1 MKRKLATTTAL
12 CLLIVALIAL
22 AAVPT
27 ASAKATRIP
36 ITLSEMFVSSTPV
49 EGAYRVTGGVAH
61 LEFNNV
67 FYDTSPTHDPM
78 QEGYTYT
85 HLYAVATLVDG
96 VPTDSVIRGTA
107 RRETLD
113 GSVWEGTFSGSM
125 NMQTLTWNCL
135 VRGMGVSGPCTGW
148 IMWAWNVK
156 TEPGFAAAAIDG
168 WALAPHGF

>member
-1 MKRKLATTTAL
+1 MKRKLTTAAL
-12 CLLIVALIAL
+12 CMLIVALIAL
-22 AAVPT
+22 AGAPA

-36 ITLSEMFVSSTPV
+36 FTLSEVFVGSEMLPPV
-49 EGAYRVTGGVAH
+49 ITGGVAH

-67 FYDTSPTHDPM
+67 FYDISPTHDPM

-96 VPTDSVIRGTA
+96 LPTDAAIRGTA

-135 VRGMGVSGPCTGW
+135 VRGRGVSGPCTGW

-156 TEPGFAAAAIDG
+156 TEAGPFAAADITG
-168 WALAPHGF
+168 WTLAPHGM